1 MKNDKSL
8 SSAKRC
14 EPAPND
20 RRAGPRGAV
29 VFAFLAIIALVA
41 AACGS
46 SSKSSQGSTTATSTS
61 AGTSS
66 GTSSGTATGSATGST
81 PSGNAIKVG
90 LIDPDLGAAGSPDEK
105 YGMEAAKYYI
115 NTVMGG
121 INGRP
126 IDVVDCGSDGTPEKN
141 ISCANNFVQA
151 HVVTVIDGLDAGA
164 NSEYPILHSAGIMVT
179 GDEPQN
185 AAGAS
190 DTQNYYFGA
199 PSPSYLIGGFSSFKS
214 QGYKSFGTAFPSE
227 PGLVAYANQYFK
239 PDAAIAGIKF
249 NIAYYPSTVTD
260 YNVIAQDLIDTHSDI
275 IGIAGGTEQTCDSV
289 ITHLR
294 QRGWSG
300 PILAGACSL
309 FVAAVGKKDATD
321 VETWSDRWLPQ
332 AYPYAPPQVQAQI
345 RTFESAIKATGN
357 PDQTSYGTAAMFSV
371 FVTLADIMKKMS
383 GPITGTTVTNYVKT
397 LVNFPGYMTP
407 PITCTAPQ
415 FPGVAG
421 CSNQLIMYKVG
432 SDGVFKPVAPG
443 FFHVTPT
450 GTTAGSGLNY

>member
-1 MKNDKSL
+1 MNKSSL
-8 SSAKRC
+8 F
-14 EPAPND
+14 PAEAGPPSPKS
-20 RRAGPRGAV
+20 RRAVPRGAFGFV
-29 VFAFLAIIALVA
+29 LLAAITMVA

-46 SSKSSQGSTTATSTS
+46 SSKSSQGTTGGTTAGTAATGATTGST
-61 AGTSS
+61 AA
-66 GTSSGTATGSATGST
+66 ATGSPA
-81 PSGNAIKVG
+81 SGTAIKVG
-90 LIDPDLGAAGSPDEK
+90 LIDPDLGAAGSPDSK
-105 YGMEAAKYYI
+105 YGMIAAKYYI
-115 NTVMGG
+115 NNVMKG
-121 INGRP
+121 INGHP
-126 IDVVDCGSDGTPEKN
+126 IDIVDCGSDGTPEKN

-151 HVVTVIDGLDAGA
+151 HVVAVVDGLDAGA

-199 PSPSYLIGGFSSFKS
+199 PSPSYLIGGFSSFKD
-214 QGYKSFGTAFPSE
+214 QGYKSFGTAFPST

-294 QRGWSG
+294 QRGWNG

-309 FVAAVGKKDATD
+309 FVAAVGNKDATN

-332 AYPYAPPQVQAQI
+332 AEPYAPPVIQQQI
-345 RTFESAIKATGN
+345 KTFESAIAATGN
-357 PDQTSYGTAAMFSV
+357 PTQTSYATAAMFSV
-371 FVTLADIMKKMS
+371 YVTLADIMEKMS
-383 GPITGTTVTNYVKT
+383 GTITGTTLTNYVKT

-421 CSNQLIMYKVG
+421 CSNQLVMYKVG

-450 GTTAGSGLNY
+450 GTAPGSGTSD

>member
-1 MKNDKSL
+1 MNHQGSL
-8 SSAKRC
+8 SST
-14 EPAPND
+14 
-20 RRAGPRGAV
+20 RAGGPLTRNQRTGPRGAL
-29 VFAFLAIIALVA
+29 VFVFLAVMALVA

-46 SSKSSQGSTTATSTS
+46 SSKSSQGSTATTSS
-61 AGTSS
+61 AGSS
-66 GTSSGTATGSATGST
+66 GSSAGTATGSATGSSA
-81 PSGNAIKVG
+81 PSGSAIKVG

-105 YGMEAAKYYI
+105 YGMLAAKYYI
-115 NTVMGG
+115 NSVMGG
-121 INGRP
+121 MNGHP
-126 IDVVDCGSDGTPEKN
+126 IDVVNCDSDGTPEKN

-151 HVVTVIDGLDAGA
+151 HVVTVVDGLDAGA
-164 NSEYPILHSAGIMVT
+164 NSEYPILHQAGIMIT

-190 DTQNYYFGA
+190 DTANYYFGA

-294 QRGWSG
+294 QRGWNG

-332 AYPYAPPQVQAQI
+332 AYQYAPPAVQAQI
-345 RTFESAIKATGN
+345 QTFMSAIKATGN
-357 PDQTSYGTAAMFSV
+357 PTQTSYGTAAMFSV
-371 FVTLADIMKKMS
+371 FVTLADIIKKMT
-383 GPITGTTVTNYVKT
+383 GPITGPTVTAYTKT

-450 GTTAGSGLNY
+450 GTATGSGLSY